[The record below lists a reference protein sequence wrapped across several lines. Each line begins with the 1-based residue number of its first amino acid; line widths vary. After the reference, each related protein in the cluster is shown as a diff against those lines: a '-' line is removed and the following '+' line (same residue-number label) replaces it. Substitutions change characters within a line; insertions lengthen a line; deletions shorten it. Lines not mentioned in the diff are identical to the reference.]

1 MTVTAVDAP
10 TTAPDLALREL
21 RNFVGERLV
30 PVAAEFERAHRFP
43 HELLC
48 ALAGLGIL
56 RRAFE
61 HGGSDQYYQ
70 AVEVLAEG
78 WVAVAESLNL
88 QVLATRPLARFGS
101 AELCAELLPGMTSMR
116 LVAGNCI
123 SEPEAGSDLSDLKTV
138 AVEDGENFVLS
149 GTKRWV
155 GHAPVADLFNVFCR
169 TGGTGLG
176 GITCLLVDRAA
187 AGVSVG
193 TAESKMGVQSL
204 PTADV
209 VFDEVRVPRRRLI
222 GRKNRGMVVA
232 ADLFDHGRLGLAA
245 CAIGLSEAALR
256 YSISY
261 AKRRVQFGRP
271 VIEFQGVSFLL
282 ADMATSIA
290 AARALTRVAVRAV
303 DTATNATLLA
313 SQAKLF
319 ATDAAMRVT
328 TDAVQVLG
336 AYGYSTDHPVERW
349 MREAKL
355 LQIIQGTNQIQRH
368 TIASYL

>member
-1 MTVTAVDAP
+1 MTA
-10 TTAPDLALREL
+10 DLLPASDLTLPQLRA
-21 RNFVGERLV
+21 FVHERLR
-30 PVAAEFERAHRFP
+30 PVAAEFERGHRFP
-43 HELLC
+43 RQLLQELADL
-48 ALAGLGIL
+48 GLL

-61 HGGSDQYYQ
+61 HDGSSAPYYRS
-70 AVEVLAEG
+70 VELLAEG

-88 QVLATRPLARFGS
+88 QVLATRPLAAFGS
-101 AELCAELLPGMTSMR
+101 AELRAELLPEMLSMR
-116 LVAGNCI
+116 RIAGNCI
-123 SEPEAGSDLSDLKTV
+123 SEPEAGSDLSELRTV
-138 AVEDGENFVLS
+138 AVEENDEFVLT

-176 GITCLLVDRAA
+176 GISCLLVDRASD
-187 AGVSVG
+187 GVTIG
-193 TAESKMGVQSL
+193 PPESKMGVQSL

-209 VFDEVRVPRRRLI
+209 VFDRVRVPRSRLI
-222 GRKNRGMVVA
+222 GRKNRGMLAA

-245 CAIGLSEAALR
+245 CGVGLSEAALR
-256 YSISY
+256 YSASY
-261 AKRRVQFGRP
+261 AKQREQFGQP
-271 VIEFQGVSFLL
+271 VIRFQGVSFLL

-290 AARALTRVAVRAV
+290 AARALNRVAVDAV
-303 DTATNATLLA
+303 DAGANATLLA

-319 ATDAAMRVT
+319 ATDAAMRIT

-336 AYGYSTDHPVERW
+336 AYGYSTDYPVERW